1 MITNCIWIKF
11 IYNSKHSKRIKDATS
26 VDSTSHYLHVCFQ
39 VSTKLSKG
47 KKQRFET
54 KQHTCTMFQEDGESK
69 KFIVAPRND
78 F

>member
-1 MITNCIWIKF
+1 M
-11 IYNSKHSKRIKDATS
+11 
-26 VDSTSHYLHVCFQ
+26 LHQLTVLLTTYMYVFR
-39 VSTKLSKG
+39 SLLSYQRE